1 MSLNRTILI
10 ALFAVLYS
18 QISLAQKPEENFE
31 SFLKRF
37 NADSSFQMSRILDS
51 VIVVYTSDIIVDDD
65 GNGYTENY
73 EAPLAKTDWRVM
85 KLENKEF
92 SNWEI
97 NQLENDIKQLTMAGK
112 QSGVYVVIEF
122 VLRDGLW
129 FLRKYGDYST

>member
-1 MSLNRTILI
+1 MNLNRTILI
-10 ALFAVLYS
+10 ALFSVLCAHIS
-18 QISLAQKPEENFE
+18 QAQKPEENFE

-37 NADSSFQMSRILDS
+37 DTDSSFQMSRILDS
-51 VIVVYTSDIIVDDD
+51 VIVVYTSDIIVDAD

-73 EAPLAKTDWRVM
+73 EAPLAKADWRVK
-85 KLENKEF
+85 KLEKKQFN
-92 SNWEI
+92 NWEI
-97 NQLENDIKQLTMAGK
+97 RQLENDIKELTMAGK